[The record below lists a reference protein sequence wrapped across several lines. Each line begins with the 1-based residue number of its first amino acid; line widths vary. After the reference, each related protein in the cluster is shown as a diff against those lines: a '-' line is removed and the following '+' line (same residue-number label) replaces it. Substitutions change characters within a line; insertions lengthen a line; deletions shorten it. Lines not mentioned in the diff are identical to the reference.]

1 MKKIK
6 STLVVALALIAFMP
20 AKAQFLKNLNSTPWI
35 VGIGWNIIDDNGKKE
50 MGSID
55 LHYSMNGL
63 SYPTTLRVEKGLNGG
78 FSGVFTASYNEYE
91 GRKEINSGR
100 RTVESSTVTA
110 FDLSMKFDFNH
121 LYDLNTNVFNFVE
134 NTLDCYMLL
143 GFGYT
148 MRDSVSAYV
157 GNAANAN
164 IGIGLNL
171 IAYKN
176 FGVNIEA
183 TGRFGLSDFWDTPAN
198 YTMYNFGL
206 IYRIGRNNGLVN
218 SKTYDN

>member
-1 MKKIK
+1 M
-6 STLVVALALIAFMP
+6 
-20 AKAQFLKNLNSTPWI
+20 
-35 VGIGWNIIDDNGKKE
+35 
-50 MGSID
+50 D

-100 RTVESSTVTA
+100 RTVENSTFTA
-110 FDLSMKFDFNH
+110 IDLGVKFDFNQ
-121 LYDLNTNVFNFVE
+121 LYDLNTKVFNFAE

-148 MRDSVSAYV
+148 MRDSAAAFV

-164 IGIGLNL
+164 VGLGINL
-171 IAYKN
+171 IVYKN
-176 FGVNIEA
+176 FGVNFEA

-198 YTMYNFGL
+198 YTMYNFGI
-206 IYRIGRNNGLVN
+206 IYRLQRNTGLVN
-218 SKTYDN
+218 EMKFN